1 MVTGFLSA
9 TLIVRQYLEPA
20 SLKPIRIIIPKN
32 YYRVL
37 NERIVC
43 AGLVRQQI
51 LPYVTAFS
59 FVLDD
64 FIKSTTIIT
73 FSFLLLFSFSI
84 HIVNVENVT

>member
-9 TLIVRQYLEPA
+9 TLIVRQNLEPA

-32 YYRVL
+32 YRRVL

-51 LPYVTAFS
+51 LPYDQSVCEVGCKKGELKA
-59 FVLDD
+59 
-64 FIKSTTIIT
+64 
-73 FSFLLLFSFSI
+73 
-84 HIVNVENVT
+84 